1 MISGQLLCYRVFD
14 VGPDIKLTQVE
25 AIVSQGLATPGTK
38 SSPQSRS
45 ITIRESPLG
54 FSAGHVAINGQNFD
68 IHLKLWPFGAVS
80 VLFSTKVEARTW
92 EEFVSLSHRW
102 ESDSALTQRALELV
116 DRVVQL
122 LGPKHRLEKSIIEDY
137 MIFFFPSLPG
147 CEQRARDIFQHYRL
161 GNLLLSEVGG
171 VLNEGLEKTLQQNAI
186 QYFEH
191 DITVITWNSALVLD
205 PSGRMDIPEVIEM
218 ALCQVLEMRY
228 YDAHLE
234 KKLDELY
241 QALQAKDSIW
251 SDQTEKRAREAARYY
266 LEVQELVERVGNSLK
281 VIGDLHLAQVFVM
294 ASHRFRFPEWRE
306 QVTQKLR
313 TLNDISSLL
322 MNNLHARRSQLL
334 ELIIIILIAVE
345 LIPFIRDWFLR

>member
-14 VGPDIKLTQVE
+14 VGPDIKLNQVE
-25 AIVSQGLATPGTK
+25 PIVSQGLVTSVTK
-38 SSPQSRS
+38 SSPQSRTIS
-45 ITIRESPLG
+45 IREVPLS
-54 FSAGHVAINGQNFD
+54 FSAGNFTLNAQTFD
-68 IHLKLWPFGAVS
+68 TQLKLWPFGAVS
-80 VLFSTKVEARTW
+80 VLFSTKIESKNW
-92 EEFVSLSHRW
+92 EEFVSLGVQW
-102 ESDSALTQRALELV
+102 ESNLAMTERALELV
-116 DRVVQL
+116 NRVVSL
-122 LGPKHRLEKSIIEDY
+122 LGPKYHVEQSIIEDY
-137 MIFFFPSLPG
+137 MIFFFSYLPG
-147 CEQRARDIFQHYRL
+147 CERRARDIFEHYRL
-161 GNLLLSEVGG
+161 SNLLLSETEG
-171 VLNEGLEKTLQQNAI
+171 LLHEGLEKTLQQNAI
-186 QYFEH
+186 QYFER
-191 DITVITWNSALVLD
+191 DLTVITWNSALVVD

-228 YDAHLE
+228 YDAKLE

-281 VIGDLHLAQVFVM
+281 VIGDLHLAQVFVT

-313 TLNDISSLL
+313 MLSEIISLL

-334 ELIIIILIAVE
+334 ELIIVILIAVE
-345 LIPFIRDWFLR
+345 LIPFIREWLLR